1 MRKNREQQRPL
12 APVWPDHRLSDELRK
27 ISEILD
33 ENPEILGLVLQDLSD
48 KVEPQNGSPGLS
60 AEQVLRI
67 AVLKHWQQLSYQK
80 LAFHLA
86 DSQSFRGFCRLP
98 WGWTPGK
105 SSLQENLSRVQ
116 AATWEGIQ
124 QILVQWAKARGLER
138 GHKIQIDATTVPSPI
153 RHPLDSQLLYD
164 AIRTVT
170 ARC

>member
-1 MRKNREQQRPL
+1 M
-12 APVWPDHRLSDELRK
+12 H
-27 ISEILD
+27 
-33 ENPEILGLVLQDLSD
+33 
-48 KVEPQNGSPGLS
+48 
-60 AEQVLRI
+60 
-67 AVLKHWQQLSYQK
+67 KHWQQLSYQK

-98 WGWTPGK
+98 GGWTPGK

-124 QILVQWAKARGLER
+124 RILVQWAKARGLER